1 MRPKMRWASGSQG
14 SSARR
19 ISRSADEPRPRVAL
33 VCPLTHEVFARKII
47 VLRQLSFPNLGK
59 GRDGLSPSGDPH
71 RADHDAERETR
82 SVVLLRHH
90 DLSRQRDTRLDA
102 GDDDRLAW
110 G

>member
-1 MRPKMRWASGSQG
+1 MLPGRKGQVQAHGEYPVLPM
-14 SSARR
+14 
-19 ISRSADEPRPRVAL
+19 SRGPRVAL
-33 VCPLTHEVFARKII
+33 VCPLTCAVFTRKII
-47 VLRQLSFPNLGK
+47 VSRQLSFPNLGK
-59 GRDGLSPSGDPH
+59 GRGELSPSGDPH